1 MNGYRLIYP
10 YNSENVYVEIDVM
23 KAADKCYDEIKNRKV
38 AMFSIMNI
46 DTNNVYNFEI
56 PKNKDNK
63 KNEHDTSVVSGIFES
78 SYKGGSNDTSN
89 VQILPGS
96 TPQLHED
103 MDNFNVNEKIKT
115 LESQIK
121 LLQTDM
127 ATLKN
132 TLNIQEVVPKNIT
145 SDNKKAINNLMA
157 AQSNVYSE
165 LLTQAHERK
174 NNEDNCTIM

>member
-10 YNSENVYVEIDVM
+10 YNSENVYVETDVM
-23 KAADKCYDEIKNRKV
+23 KAADKCYGEIKNRKV
-38 AMFSIMNI
+38 VMFSIMNI

-63 KNEHDTSVVSGIFES
+63 KNEHDMSIVSGIFES
-78 SYKGGSNDTSN
+78 SYKGGSNDSSN

-96 TPQLHED
+96 TPQLPED
-103 MDNFNVNEKIKT
+103 IDNFNINEKIKA

-127 ATLKN
+127 TTLKN
-132 TLNIQEVVPKNIT
+132 TLNIQEDVPKNIT
-145 SDNKKAINNLMA
+145 SDNRKAINNLTV

-165 LLTQAHERK
+165 LLTQVRERK
-174 NNEDNCTIM
+174 NKEDDCTIM